1 MRSSASTASAAK
13 NAAASSSLRGYRLLG
28 VVAALVVAADQVTK
42 TVALETLSDG
52 PVDVLWGAV
61 TLRITI
67 NSGGA
72 FGVFQGVPGF
82 FLVATVGIIAGILLW
97 ARHVDH
103 RGWLLALGLVLGGG
117 VGNVV
122 DRVLRDH
129 GGVVDFVDLHW
140 WPVFNVAD
148 SCIVTGVGLLLL
160 LGARDDKGG

>member
-1 MRSSASTASAAK
+1 MG
-13 NAAASSSLRGYRLLG
+13 GYRLLG
-28 VVAALVVAADQVTK
+28 VVAALVVAADQATK
-42 TVALETLSDG
+42 TLALETLSDG
-52 PVDVLWGAV
+52 PVDVLGDLV

-72 FGVFQGVPGF
+72 FGVLQGVPGF
-82 FLVATVGIIAGILLW
+82 FLVATIGIVVAILVW
-97 ARHVDH
+97 ARHVEQ
-103 RGWLLALGLVLGGG
+103 RPWLVALGLVLGGG

-148 SCIVTGVGLLLL
+148 ACIVTGVGLLLL
-160 LGARDDKGG
+160 LGAKGDPSEEASPPAEAPAPR